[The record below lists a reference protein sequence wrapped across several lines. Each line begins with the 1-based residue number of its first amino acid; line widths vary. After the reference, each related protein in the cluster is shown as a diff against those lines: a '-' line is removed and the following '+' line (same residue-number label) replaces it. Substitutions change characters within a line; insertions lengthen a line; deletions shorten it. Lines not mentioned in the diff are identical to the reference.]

1 MPFEDLREFAQ
12 KLEKTGDLIRI
23 KREVDWNL
31 EAAAIMRR
39 SNEIE
44 GPAQLFEKIKD
55 YSPSYR
61 MLGSPLATLRR
72 LAVAMDLPAA
82 TPYGGLLDELIKR
95 SRNPIKPIVVKSGSC
110 KENVDVGDAV
120 DLLKFPCPFLHM
132 DDGGRF
138 IGTWN
143 VGVTKDPESEWVNYG
158 MYRLMLNDRR
168 TTGVSMSAPQH
179 GGLIYQKYEA
189 MGKPMPYAA
198 FIGGEPII
206 GAIAAASLPHGVSEW
221 DVAGGV
227 RGEPLKLVKCETVD
241 LYVPASAEI
250 VLEGE
255 VLPGERRPEGP
266 HGEYPG
272 YEVTGIVDRTV
283 FHVKAVTYRN
293 DSILTVS
300 CIGAPVD
307 DSHITTNLGFAA
319 EIKVALIQ
327 EGLPITGVYIPPES
341 CQHLCVV
348 ATKTPYAGI
357 PFRIAGRVWSTKS
370 GGFIPRVIVV
380 DEDVDPAN
388 MKEVIHALSVKS
400 HPRRGTTIVD
410 NAFNCPLTPFLPVE
424 DRKIGFGAYILHDC
438 TWPKEWK
445 PEHIPAKTSFQTSY
459 PDDVQKKV
467 LSRWEGYGFK
477 NGKA

>member
-12 KLEKTGDLIRI
+12 KLAETGDLVRI

-39 SNEIE
+39 ANEIE
-44 GPAQLFEKIKD
+44 APAQLFEKIKD
-55 YSPSYR
+55 YSPNYR

-72 LAVAMDLPAA
+72 LAIAMDLSPE
-82 TPYGGLLDELIKR
+82 TPYGKMLDELIQR
-95 SRNPIKPIVVKSGSC
+95 SQNPIKPIIVKGGPC
-110 KENVDVGDAV
+110 KENVDLGDNV
-120 DLLKFPCPFLHM
+120 DLMKFPSPFLHK

-143 VGVTKDPESEWVNYG
+143 VGVTKDPDSDWVNYG
-158 MYRLMLNDRR
+158 MYRLMINDRS
-168 TTGVSMSAPQH
+168 TTGVSMSPPQH
-179 GGLIYQKYEA
+179 GGVIYRKYE
-189 MGKPMPYAA
+189 MLGKPMPYAA
-198 FIGGEPII
+198 FIGAEPVI
-206 GAIAAASLPHGVSEW
+206 GAISAASVPYGVSEW
-221 DVAGGV
+221 EVAGGV
-227 RGEPLKLVKCETVD
+227 RGEPLKLVRCETVD
-241 LYVPASAEI
+241 LYVPAGSEI

-255 VLPGERRPEGP
+255 ILPEERSPEGP

-272 YEVTGIVDRTV
+272 YEVTGIVNRPV

-293 DSILTVS
+293 SPILSVS

-307 DSHITTNLGFAA
+307 DSHVTTNLGFAA
-319 EIKVALIQ
+319 EIKVALVQ

-341 CQHLCVV
+341 CQHLCIV

-357 PFRIAGRVWSTKS
+357 PFRIAGRIWSTKS

-380 DEDVDPAN
+380 DDDVDPSN

-410 NAFNCPLTPFLPVE
+410 NAFNCPLTPFLPLE

-438 TWPKEWK
+438 TWPKEWR

-459 PDDVQKKV
+459 PKELQDKV
-467 LSRWEGYGFK
+467 IRQWEHYGFK
-477 NGKA
+477 NNQ